1 MTQAPGTTP
10 VDLPLHLRVE
20 LTHAAVQAIADRHDL
35 DLLHVKG
42 PALDASLA
50 FEGRRS
56 TDADVLV
63 RPSHVHAFLRVLGE
77 HGFRLVTGFASGSV
91 FEHAAN
97 HHSEAWG
104 YCDVHRSFPGVGV
117 DPEEAF
123 ELLWADRVGL
133 QLAHRP
139 CAAPSVLDQ
148 ALLLTL
154 HGARGEGSDR
164 SLSDI
169 DRAFTSAGSERQT
182 ALRERAHRL
191 GADLAL
197 AAAIGE
203 LDRHRDDPRHD
214 LWAFY
219 SHGGTR
225 AQEWRAR
232 LRATQGTRAKARLL
246 TRGLGVNREYLA
258 MTLGHDPSRREVVR
272 AVARRYAT
280 ALTQLRPRRGQEP
293 T

>member
-20 LTHAAVQAIADRHDL
+20 LTHAAVQAVADL
-35 DLLHVKG
+35 AGVDLLHVKG
-42 PALDASLA
+42 PALDPSLV

-63 RPSHVHAFLRVLGE
+63 RPSQVSSFLTALQR

-104 YCDVHRSFPGVGV
+104 YCDVHRSFPGLGIGA
-117 DPEEAF
+117 EAAF
-123 ELLWADRVGL
+123 ELLWADRIDIEV
-133 QLAHRP
+133 AHRP
-139 CAAPSVLDQ
+139 CAAPALLDQ

-164 SLSDI
+164 SHSDI
-169 DRAFTSAGSERQT
+169 EIAFTSAGEERQQ
-182 ALRERAHRL
+182 ALRDRARGL

-203 LDRHRDDPRHD
+203 LHLHRADPRHD
-214 LWAFY
+214 LWAY
-219 SHGGTR
+219 YAHGGTR

-232 LRATQGTRAKARLL
+232 LRAARGPGAKVRLL
-246 TRGLGVNREYLA
+246 ARGLGVNREYLA
-258 MTLGHDPSRREVVR
+258 MTLGHEPSRGEVAR
-272 AVARRYAT
+272 AVVRRYAT
-280 ALTQLRPRRGQEP
+280 AVGQLRPRRRRA
-293 T
+293 